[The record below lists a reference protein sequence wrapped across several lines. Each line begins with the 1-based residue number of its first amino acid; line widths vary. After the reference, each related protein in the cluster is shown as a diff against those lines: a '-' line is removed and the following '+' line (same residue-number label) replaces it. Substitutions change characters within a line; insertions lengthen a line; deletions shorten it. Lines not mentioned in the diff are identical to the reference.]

1 MTFGLR
7 IGRLRTERGWSQRIL
22 ADKVDV
28 TQGSIHRYETSRTLP
43 RVDTLARLSRAF
55 GMTINELLE
64 GVEFSC

>member
-7 IGRLRTERGWSQRIL
+7 IGQLRTERGWSQLEL
-22 ADKVDV
+22 ANKTDMGQA
-28 TQGSIHRYETSRTLP
+28 TIYYYEAGKGLP
-43 RVDTLARLSRAF
+43 RIDTLARLSRAF

>member
-1 MTFGLR
+1 MTFGVR
-7 IGRLRTERGWSQRIL
+7 IGQLRTERGWSQRIL

-43 RVDTLARLSRAF
+43 RIDTLARLSRAF

>member
-7 IGRLRTERGWSQRIL
+7 IGKLRTERGWSQRIL

-43 RVDTLARLSRAF
+43 RIDTLARLSRAF

>member
-7 IGRLRTERGWSQRIL
+7 IGQLRTERGWSQFEL
-22 ADKVDV
+22 ADKVDI
-28 TQGSIHRYETSRTLP
+28 TASSIYYYESGKGFP
-43 RVDTLARLSRAF
+43 RIDTLARLSRAF

>member
-7 IGRLRTERGWSQRIL
+7 IGQLRTERGWSQRIL

-43 RVDTLARLSRAF
+43 RIDTLARLSRAF

>member
-1 MTFGLR
+1 MTFGVR

-43 RVDTLARLSRAF
+43 RIDTLARLSRAF

>member
-1 MTFGLR
+1 MTFGAR
-7 IGRLRTERGWSQRIL
+7 IGQLRTERGWSQRIL

-43 RVDTLARLSRAF
+43 RIDTLARLSRAF

>member
-1 MTFGLR
+1 MTFGVR

-43 RVDTLARLSRAF
+43 RTDTLARLSRAF

>member
-1 MTFGLR
+1 MTFGVR
-7 IGRLRTERGWSQRIL
+7 IGQLRTERGWSQRIL

-28 TQGSIHRYETSRTLP
+28 TRGSIHRYETSRTLP
-43 RVDTLARLSRAF
+43 RIDTLARLSRAF

>member
-1 MTFGLR
+1 MNFGVR
-7 IGRLRTERGWSQRIL
+7 IGQLRTERGWSQRIL

-43 RVDTLARLSRAF
+43 RIDTLARLSRAF